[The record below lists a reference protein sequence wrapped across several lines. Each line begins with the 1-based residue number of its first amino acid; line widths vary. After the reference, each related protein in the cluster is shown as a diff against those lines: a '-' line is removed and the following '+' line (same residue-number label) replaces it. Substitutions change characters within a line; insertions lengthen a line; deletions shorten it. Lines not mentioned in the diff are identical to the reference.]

1 MAAGAPQ
8 GAHLQRGGDPKPPLN
23 PKPLLWAKPGPK
35 GGFSSGTPRS
45 LPGKPR
51 PHRPHRL
58 GPAHTT
64 RAPPTP
70 PGPLSRPAAAPAPSC
85 TLGSQPASSR
95 VNRHALVQTPHPQMT
110 DHKAL
115 EPPAPCARSRGWPA
129 TPGCSISEPLG
140 AFLPPER
147 LVSKERVVMAETQ
160 QDATSSSTPL

>member
-1 MAAGAPQ
+1 MAAGPPQ
-8 GAHLQRGGDPKPPLN
+8 GSHLQRGGDPKPPLTPN
-23 PKPLLWAKPGPK
+23 PYYGTSLGLK
-35 GGFSSGTPRS
+35 GGSV
-45 LPGKPR
+45 
-51 PHRPHRL
+51 L
-58 GPAHTT
+58 GPQGPSQGSPAHTAHT
-64 RAPPTP
+64 AWAPPTP

-85 TLGSQPASSR
+85 TLSSQPASSR